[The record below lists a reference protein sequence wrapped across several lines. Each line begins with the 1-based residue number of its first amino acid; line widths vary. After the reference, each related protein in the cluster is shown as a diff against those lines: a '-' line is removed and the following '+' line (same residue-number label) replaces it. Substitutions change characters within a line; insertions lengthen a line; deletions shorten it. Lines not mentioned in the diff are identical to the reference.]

1 LVEWPN
7 GHIETTGK
15 NNGDTMKNLTIS
27 ILTILILTLTACGGA
42 SNTPQADPDQLND
55 TYENALPVSTQLLI
69 GTFKLEGTDLAVTS
83 EQAGELI
90 SLWQVLQSL
99 SSSDSTA
106 QAEMDALIE
115 QIQETMTP
123 EQIQSIKD
131 MNLTPQ
137 DMFTTMQEQ
146 GIGGQDG
153 QNFIRPGSENGEGGE
168 LPAPPAG
175 EGGQFFVGPGGGE
188 PGAGGPGGGGP
199 GGFGGQ
205 GLSPDQIATA
215 QALREENGGGFR
227 FTGAP
232 APLIEAL
239 IQFLQEKAGS

>member
-1 LVEWPN
+1 
-7 GHIETTGK
+7 
-15 NNGDTMKNLTIS
+15 MKKLTLFS
-27 ILTILILTLTACGGA
+27 ILTILILALTAC
-42 SNTPQADPDQLND
+42 SSVSDSPQPDSTQS
-55 TYENALPVSTQLLI
+55 TGTGENALPVSTQLLI
-69 GTFKLEGTDLAVTS
+69 GTFKLEGTDLAVTP
-83 EQAGELI
+83 EQASELI
-90 SLWQVLQSL
+90 PLWQVLQSL
-99 SSSDSTA
+99 SSSDSAA

-168 LPAPPAG
+168 FPAPPAG

-199 GGFGGQ
+199 GGFDGQ

-232 APLIEAL
+232 APLTEAL

>member
-1 LVEWPN
+1 
-7 GHIETTGK
+7 
-15 NNGDTMKNLTIS
+15 MKNLTIS
-27 ILTILILTLTACGGA
+27 ILTILILTLTACGGM
-42 SNTPQADPDQLND
+42 SNTPQADLDQLDD

-69 GTFKLEGTDLAVTS
+69 GTFKLDGTDLAVTP
-83 EQAGELI
+83 EQASELI
-90 SLWQVLQSL
+90 PLWQVLQSL

-106 QAEMDALIE
+106 QAEMDALVD

-123 EQIQSIKD
+123 EQVQAIKE

-137 DMFTTMQEQ
+137 DMFATLQEQ
-146 GIGGQDG
+146 GVAGQDG

-175 EGGQFFVGPGGGE
+175 EGGQSFVGPGD
-188 PGAGGPGGGGP
+188 AGGPGGGGGP

-205 GLSPDQIATA
+205 ELSPDQIATA
-215 QALREENGGGFR
+215 QALREENGGGLQFIS
-227 FTGAP
+227 AP
-232 APLIEAL
+232 VPLIEAL

>member
-1 LVEWPN
+1 
-7 GHIETTGK
+7 
-15 NNGDTMKNLTIS
+15 MKNLTIS

-42 SNTPQADPDQLND
+42 SNTPQADPDQLNG

-83 EQAGELI
+83 EQASELI
-90 SLWQVLQSL
+90 PLWQVLQSL

-106 QAEMDALIE
+106 QAEMDALVE

-123 EQIQSIKD
+123 EQIQAIKE

-137 DMFTTMQEQ
+137 DMFTTLQEQ
-146 GIGGQDG
+146 GITGQGG
-153 QNFIRPGSENGEGGE
+153 QNFNQRGIDNGEGGAP
-168 LPAPPAG
+168 PAPPAG
-175 EGGQFFVGPGGGE
+175 EGGQFFVGPGGG
-188 PGAGGPGGGGP
+188 GGPGEGGGP

-215 QALREENGGGFR
+215 QALREENGGGLQFIS
-227 FTGAP
+227 TP